1 MSGALDGAGDG
12 GGGGC
17 IAGPEYGKK
26 WVVVVDTVEVE
37 ESDGDG
43 DDTPLSALITVP
55 ADADAD
61 ADPRPIHPSPPSEQ
75 QDLDDHSIA
84 SSHTLSVDE
93 REGLRAGSADD
104 GRSGSGPQEV
114 EEEDMS
120 PRRRRRDA
128 FGASC
133 VSDLDL
139 DSVYAAP
146 GDEERDGLAI
156 GSPAGASEGSSAGP
170 SGGEGGEML
179 VGASSEP
186 SVLATV
192 RRLQSLDD
200 ASSSGSSAA
209 VTGAPHATHRSQ
221 GSRLDANTP
230 AVTNEGIRGFRTRL
244 RHRPGVADFLRPFD
258 NSHADRSQALNL
270 DGGVATPDT
279 ATLAEVNGSLSD
291 DEDRAPL
298 SLQRTQSSKYRYKG
312 KGKEAVCY
320 DPHDMDHKS
329 LASSTASVEPR
340 RVRQRQEP
348 GQPFGHQPESS
359 RDAVATPPADEPMPT
374 TSQPEPQPQP
384 SSDPDPE
391 SRSRPIR
398 AGPRD
403 GTATARDPGHWSLQP
418 REDAAT
424 NTAAEEATRMT
435 IEWLRRSDA
444 EGTSPVDRVEGRR
457 REWEVRLR
465 GPTA

>member
-1 MSGALDGAGDG
+1 VQSQCLQ
-12 GGGGC
+12 
-17 IAGPEYGKK
+17 
-26 WVVVVDTVEVE
+26 
-37 ESDGDG
+37 
-43 DDTPLSALITVP
+43 TVP
-55 ADADAD
+55 ADAD

-75 QDLDDHSIA
+75 QDRDDHSIA

-114 EEEDMS
+114 EEEDMG

-133 VSDLDL
+133 VSDLSL

-156 GSPAGASEGSSAGP
+156 GSPAGASEGPSAGP

-179 VGASSEP
+179 VGASTEP

-192 RRLQSLDD
+192 RRLQSLDY

-209 VTGAPHATHRSQ
+209 AAGAPRATHRSQ

-244 RHRPGVADFLRPFD
+244 RHRPGVANFLRPLE
-258 NSHADRSQALNL
+258 NSHADRSQNPNL

-374 TSQPEPQPQP
+374 TSQPEPQPHPDMEPQP
-384 SSDPDPE
+384 QLSSGPVPE

-403 GTATARDPGHWSLQP
+403 GAATARDPGHWSLQP

-435 IEWLRRSDA
+435 VEWLRRSDA
-444 EGTSPVDRVEGRR
+444 EGTSPVGWVEGASRR
-457 REWEVRLR
+457 DREGGSR
-465 GPTA
+465 GPLP